1 MDKKRLFK
9 SVGSEVRGS
18 ETLSKQPPSES
29 GGSEDVQPVAVAVV
43 VTPVRHCHHYKHG
56 HHPHG
61 SSSSREKEKSSKPV
75 IVPIMEPAEA
85 ESKEEE
91 EAESKEEEGEEE
103 EAPRIRGIESCL
115 DGSVFRSGSN
125 PGRSTS
131 STIHAGTTN
140 TRKIVHSARSKSQP
154 RGSRSRLRNKS

>member
-9 SVGSEVRGS
+9 SVGSEVQGS

-29 GGSEDVQPVAVAVV
+29 GGLEDVQPVAMA
-43 VTPVRHCHHYKHG
+43 VTPVKHCHHYKHG
-56 HHPHG
+56 HHLHG

-85 ESKEEE
+85 ESKGE
-91 EAESKEEEGEEE
+91 EAESKEEE
-103 EAPRIRGIESCL
+103 EAPRISGIESCL